1 VIPEWDDRYLEYR
14 PNHRTGLIIRTAI
27 FTPAAVVGLILLAVA
42 ILGLPNSII
51 LLVLVGIGTV
61 AVCVEA
67 YQGLHDLFAK
77 PVLSRGRI
85 ERKWQKSRF
94 LFFGRV
100 NYLLV
105 AAREDG
111 ADPESKP
118 KDRLLEVG
126 PVSARELNLGD
137 EVIVRHW
144 PGTNTI
150 ITLEAGERWT
160 TKD

>member
-1 VIPEWDDRYLEYR
+1 MIPEWDERYLEYR
-14 PNHRTGLIIRTAI
+14 PNHRTGLMIRTAL
-27 FTPAAVVGLILLAVA
+27 FTPAAVVGLVLVTIA

-51 LLVLVGIGTV
+51 LLLIVGIGTV

-67 YQGLHDLFAK
+67 YQGIRDLMGQ
-77 PVLSRGRI
+77 PMVSRGRI

-100 NYLLV
+100 HYLLV

-126 PVSARELNLGD
+126 PVAARELNLGD
-137 EVIVRHW
+137 EVIFRHW

-150 ITLEAGERWT
+150 ITLEVGERWT
-160 TKD
+160 KED